1 MTMRNAIRNLVF
13 GPKSSSER
21 YVAHLRSQ
29 GMVIGENTVIYS
41 PMHCVIDQT
50 RPWMI
55 EIGDNVSIT
64 EGVTILT
71 HGYDWS
77 VFKGKYGDVLGSAGR
92 VKIGSNVF
100 IGMNAT
106 ILKGVTIGDNVVIG
120 ANSLINKD
128 VPSDCVVAGN
138 PQRVICGI
146 DEYLEKRR
154 TAQVAEAADLYDCW
168 RRNSPEGKRG
178 GGASEGGFPRVL
190 LAFRRSRC
198 TEDGLVGPL
207 VRKGDASGGNIR
219 EELREVFPVQTVV
232 RGLRGVPWCNRGI
245 LPPVTAGAGLERR
258 LSVC

>member
-1 MTMRNAIRNLVF
+1 MSLKQRLRRFIY
-13 GPKSSSER
+13 GPKATSESYVR
-21 YVAHLRSQ
+21 YLCSR
-29 GMVIGENTVIYS
+29 GMVIGDNTVIYS
-41 PMHCVIDQT
+41 PTHCVIDQT

-168 RRNSPEGKRG
+168 RRNSPGGKRG
-178 GGASEGGFPRVL
+178 EVP
-190 LAFRRSRC
+190 
-198 TEDGLVGPL
+198 P
-207 VRKGDASGGNIR
+207 K
-219 EELREVFPVQTVV
+219 EVFREFFWLFED
-232 RGLRGVPWCNRGI
+232 RGAPRTGWSDPSFGKAMRLGGTYEKSCERFSRSKP
-245 LPPVTAGAGLERR
+245 LFAGYEEFLGAIEGYCRP
-258 LSVC
+258 